1 MNTETGTEKAQGA
14 ISHSFA
20 LDTLAR
26 SDAGALKHL
35 AEELLAQIGA
45 IDVVFSRTGLV
56 MLPFV
61 DTVLNTAFHLG
72 EVLVAEAHIRLGDH
86 GGLDAYGAVTGRDLE
101 QAMAMAIVD
110 GALAAGIQAARINDF
125 LSVQAACQAN
135 EDDLR
140 LRKVEATRVK
150 METF

>member
-1 MNTETGTEKAQGA
+1 MATGNGNRHAEDAR
-14 ISHSFA
+14 SHSVA

-26 SDAGALKHL
+26 SDAAALKRL
-35 AEELLAQIGA
+35 AEDLLVEIGA
-45 IDVVFSRTGLV
+45 VEVVFSRTGLV

-101 QAMAMAIVD
+101 QAMAMAIID
-110 GALAAGIQAARINDF
+110 GALAAGLQAARIDDF
-125 LSVQAACQAN
+125 LSVQAARQAQ
-135 EDDLR
+135 EDNLR

>member
-1 MNTETGTEKAQGA
+1 MLETDGWTEMAMTHAEV
-14 ISHSFA
+14 
-20 LDTLAR
+20 LDILAR
-26 SDAGALKHL
+26 
-35 AEELLAQIGA
+35 AEPGSIKAIAERLLEQLGDIE
-45 IDVVFSRTGLV
+45 VLSSRTGLA

-72 EVLVAEAHIRLGDH
+72 EVLVAEAHIRLTDH
-86 GGLDAYGAVTGRDLE
+86 GGLEGYGAVVGRDLE

-110 GALAAGIQAARINDF
+110 GALAASVCRAEIERFIAGQAAA
-125 LSVQAACQAN
+125 QAKQ
-135 EDDLR
+135 DDDY

>member
-1 MNTETGTEKAQGA
+1 MTDEAADQHIA
-14 ISHSFA
+14 SHAFV

-26 SDAGALKHL
+26 GDAGELKKL
-35 AEELLAQIGA
+35 AETVLPEIGA
-45 IDVVFSRTGLV
+45 VEVVTSRTGLV

-86 GGLDAYGAVTGRDLE
+86 GDLDGYGAVIGRDLE
-101 QAMAMAIVD
+101 QAMAMAVVD
-110 GALAAGIQAARINDF
+110 GALAAGIQTPKI
-125 LSVQAACQAN
+125 LSFVEDQAAHQAE
-135 EDDLR
+135 EDTLR
-140 LRKVEATRVK
+140 LRKVEATRVR